1 MTVEHRLAEAVRRK
15 TQAVPVPSI
24 DVVALRQ
31 DARRQAR
38 LRIAV
43 ATAAAV
49 IVGTLGGVALWQR
62 TGSPADSPSGP
73 AGRLQ
78 PQDGVRAFLDR
89 NAGVLHLG
97 GRSLALTEV
106 PGLADSGLAVRAGVV
121 YQTPDQEVRLISASG
136 RQTVLAGAL

>member
-15 TQAVPVPSI
+15 TQAVPAPSI

-62 TGSPADSPSGP
+62 TRSPSGF
-73 AGRLQ
+73 AQRT
-78 PQDGVRAFLDR
+78 
-89 NAGVLHLG
+89 
-97 GRSLALTEV
+97 GRSPPATRTACAPSSIGTRE
-106 PGLADSGLAVRAGVV
+106 SC
-121 YQTPDQEVRLISASG
+121 T
-136 RQTVLAGAL
+136 